1 MHDSSTH
8 EENRERAA
16 RPRRSGPRFGSFFT
30 IAVALL
36 LLFGA
41 ASRVGKL
48 PETAALFGIDLA
60 HENRILHEEER
71 LRTAISIGTV
81 PVQPSAGGDVRLPI
95 DSGAMPPQRHM
106 PPPPSGDRSN
116 NDNGY
121 SGFDSGQRATV
132 SIPQQDDRYD
142 NDAPVAPRDERPTV
156 RPNQPTTYVVV
167 QGDTW
172 VKVAKKTLGDSKRWQ
187 DIQRANPAS
196 RNGLSVGMRLT
207 IPQ

>member
-1 MHDSSTH
+1 MHDSTYD
-8 EENRERAA
+8 ETREQAA
-16 RPRRSGPRFGSFFT
+16 RPRRAGPRFGSFFT

-60 HENRILHEEER
+60 HEKRILHEEER

-81 PVQPSAGGDVRLPI
+81 PVRQSGDGDARLPI
-95 DSGAMPPQRHM
+95 DSDALPPQRAIPVT
-106 PPPPSGDRSN
+106 PPGAHSIGDIASP
-116 NDNGY
+116 
-121 SGFDSGQRATV
+121 GFDSNQRAAV
-132 SIPQQDDRYD
+132 SIPYQDDRYD
-142 NDAPVAPRDERPTV
+142 GDAPVAPRDEAPAA
-156 RPNQPTTYVVV
+156 RPNRPSTYVVA

-172 VKVAKKTLGDSKRWQ
+172 IKIAKKTLGDGKRWQ

-196 RNGLSVGMRLT
+196 QNGLSVGMRLM